1 MPANYLWGSS
11 LTQSQWSICTANGP
25 TMSFIYE
32 GKFMDLQE
40 TVFHLIRS
48 FHNCFLTENISV
60 SHGKTKPKQKKPQ
73 TQTSNTKPHKNLQK
87 TPNLFCWIAF
97 PWIKNIFR
105 KIEVKNLSVVSVIF
119 LLCSAFSNFGLLK
132 KRGRISKHQTDQNTF
147 IHVLTER
154 ELRKHLNVRNFW
166 NCFALHIFKFLLYHT
181 MRALNKILLFFF
193 ILL

>member
-1 MPANYLWGSS
+1 MEKQNQNKKIPKLKPA
-11 LTQSQWSICTANGP
+11 TQNP
-25 TMSFIYE
+25 T
-32 GKFMDLQE
+32 
-40 TVFHLIRS
+40 
-48 FHNCFLTENISV
+48 
-60 SHGKTKPKQKKPQ
+60 KTYK
-73 TQTSNTKPHKNLQK
+73 K

-105 KIEVKNLSVVSVIF
+105 KIEVKNLSVISVIF

-147 IHVLTER
+147 IHLLTER

-181 MRALNKILLFFF
+181 TRALNKILLFFF